1 MDAEGPVMDHG
12 RAFSMESAMP
22 ETILLTGISGF
33 IAKESVVSTLQVL
46 LGGAAIS
53 SLLTTR
59 SAISFLVFTLLY
71 TPCVAAIATIRRELD
86 SRLKTVGVVVLQCS
100 VAWVVA
106 LAAYAIAGL
115 V

>member
-1 MDAEGPVMDHG
+1 M
-12 RAFSMESAMP
+12 R
-22 ETILLTGISGF
+22 ISLCMWQ
-33 IAKESVVSTLQVL
+33 IWLK
-46 LGGAAIS
+46 
-53 SLLTTR
+53 
-59 SAISFLVFTLLY
+59 
-71 TPCVAAIATIRRELD
+71 AAIATIRRELD

>member
-1 MDAEGPVMDHG
+1 MQA
-12 RAFSMESAMP
+12 
-22 ETILLTGISGF
+22 
-33 IAKESVVSTLQVL
+33 VVSTLSVL
-46 LGGAAIS
+46 LNTGTEALPAA
-53 SLLTTR
+53 L
-59 SAISFLVFTLLY
+59 SAMFTPLSAVSFLVFTLLY

-106 LAAYAIAGL
+106 LSAYAIAGL